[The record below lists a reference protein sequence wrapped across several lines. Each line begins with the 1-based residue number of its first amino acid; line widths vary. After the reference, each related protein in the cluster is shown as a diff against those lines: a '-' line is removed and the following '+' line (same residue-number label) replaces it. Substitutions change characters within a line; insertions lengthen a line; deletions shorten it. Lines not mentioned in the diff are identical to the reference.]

1 MKKVV
6 FEEQKDYFNEV
17 YKENKKKM
25 FVNLFIRKLKQ
36 VVVQE
41 GNQEK
46 IG

>member
-46 IG
+46 ID